1 MASGS
6 HTDRNMAG
14 SLLFGNCLG
23 HPFCHP
29 AGGLEMSWGAHLS
42 CIHSGGGVGLRGEGF
57 RLGVHLWPPL
67 VGSKLEAR
75 TKLKEPVSHQSSSGD
90 LGPIVT
96 QVIAWM
102 HRLLVDIAG
111 GILRSLVS

>member
-1 MASGS
+1 MTEDCWQGVTVGTLTSSRSS
-6 HTDRNMAG
+6 H
-14 SLLFGNCLG
+14 
-23 HPFCHP
+23 
-29 AGGLEMSWGAHLS
+29 
-42 CIHSGGGVGLRGEGF
+42 GF

-67 VGSKLEAR
+67 VGPKLEAR

-96 QVIAWM
+96 QAIAWM